1 MFEIA
6 LDVTAE
12 KVDLVKTNYDHINQF
27 KKKIKTKT
35 FVSDPGFSIE
45 QRATRVSP

>member
-6 LDVTAE
+6 LDVTMTASR
-12 KVDLVKTNYDHINQF
+12 KGGLGQSYQLVLDF
-27 KKKIKTKT
+27 FFKTKT

-45 QRATRVSP
+45 QRATSVSP